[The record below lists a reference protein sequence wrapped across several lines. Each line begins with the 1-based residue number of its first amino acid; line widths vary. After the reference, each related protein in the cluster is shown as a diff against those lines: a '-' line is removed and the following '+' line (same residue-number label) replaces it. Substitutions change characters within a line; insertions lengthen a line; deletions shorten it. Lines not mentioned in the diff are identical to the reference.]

1 MKKTPSAAPSSV
13 SMLPPVS
20 SASRETVAADAER
33 NRSGAGSTTA
43 GWWWETAVQAC
54 SCWLRFRPQ
63 QTRSGSDPFE
73 RYFEGTM
80 PMAHGLH
87 ESSPTSVQPEVFFWV
102 SS

>member
-1 MKKTPSAAPSSV
+1 MKKTPSSASSV

-33 NRSGAGSTTA
+33 YRSGAGSTTA
-43 GWWWETAVQAC
+43 GWWWWETAVQAC
-54 SCWLRFRPQ
+54 SSWLRFRPQ